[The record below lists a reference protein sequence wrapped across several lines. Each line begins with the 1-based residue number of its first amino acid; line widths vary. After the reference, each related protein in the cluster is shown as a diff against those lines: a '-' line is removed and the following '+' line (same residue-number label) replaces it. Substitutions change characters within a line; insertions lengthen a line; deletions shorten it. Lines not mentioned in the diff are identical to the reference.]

1 LTEDFEDQSNNM
13 MRQATPSDLI
23 GGWRSHAHTRFQK
36 GKTVSAKSMKY
47 GGLSVLAIVLA
58 TACGGPPATMTPEQ
72 ATSAASSN
80 VNEIN
85 KSLSVLA
92 AAQSGN
98 SANYRIGPDDLLQVT
113 NYNIPEQDQRVTP
126 RVVLV
131 SVSQEGSIDV
141 PLIGTVEAK
150 GKTPGQLEQDLKQRY
165 KKYIRDPQV
174 GVLVTEYRQRVS
186 VMGAVQKPGV
196 FDLTGP
202 KNVIDMIAQ
211 AGGIT
216 EKAGNQVQLYRQDA
230 EGKRQNAI
238 IDLLVLA
245 NPGANNVD
253 SKDMQIINMPVEAG
267 DVINVPQA
275 GMYFVDGA
283 VHKPGSYPIG
293 RNYTL
298 TQALAAAG
306 GVDPELADYGS
317 VSIYRRLGPTN
328 VQTIG
333 IDLDDVLARKT
344 PDLQVQPDDVIIVPM
359 SSAKYFVKRFVG
371 TLFSGT
377 SAPAFR

>member
-1 LTEDFEDQSNNM
+1 LTEDFEDQSKEETSKTE
-13 MRQATPSDLI
+13 R
-23 GGWRSHAHTRFQK
+23 GWRSHAHTRFQK
-36 GKTVSAKSMKY
+36 GKIVSAKSMKY
-47 GGLSVLAIVLA
+47 WVLSVLVIVLA

-131 SVSQEGSIDV
+131 RVSQEGSIDV

-283 VHKPGSYPIG
+283 VHRPGSYPIG

>member
-1 LTEDFEDQSNNM
+1 
-13 MRQATPSDLI
+13 
-23 GGWRSHAHTRFQK
+23 
-36 GKTVSAKSMKY
+36 MKY
-47 GGLSVLAIVLA
+47 WVLSVLVIVLA

-131 SVSQEGSIDV
+131 RVSQEGSIDV

-283 VHKPGSYPIG
+283 VHRPGSYPIG